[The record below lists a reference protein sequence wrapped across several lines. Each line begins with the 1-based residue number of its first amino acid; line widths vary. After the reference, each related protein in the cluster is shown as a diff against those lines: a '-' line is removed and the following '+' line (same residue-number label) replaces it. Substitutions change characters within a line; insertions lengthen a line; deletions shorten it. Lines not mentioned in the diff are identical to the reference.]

1 MFIVWNDVFNG
12 VYMEFCRHFFAKIFV
27 KFIAG
32 STTHTHTYT
41 RRRQKPLDKRRTVEV
56 PKIFVYYGDALPHLC
71 LPQYN
76 KKTALWG
83 SLKVTAIST
92 EHHRYLPMKMGE
104 NSLFIFDFHW
114 LVRCFVIGTVAK
126 VIYRCIAF
134 NFIWNC
140 VEIVHSKWHK
150 SGFASI

>member
-76 KKTALWG
+76 KKNSLMRFIESNSNQYRTSSLPSNENGGKFSFYFRFPLVG
-83 SLKVTAIST
+83 SLFCYWHSCQGYIPLY
-92 EHHRYLPMKMGE
+92 R
-104 NSLFIFDFHW
+104 IQFHLELRW
-114 LVRCFVIGTVAK
+114 DCPFQMA
-126 VIYRCIAF
+126 
-134 NFIWNC
+134 
-140 VEIVHSKWHK
+140 
-150 SGFASI
+150 